1 MTDRA
6 TVPRPARGD
15 AFAFPDTLLSAAA
28 RSHAWACALL
38 VALCLVCFLP
48 GLASLQPMDRD
59 EPRFAQASKQMLE
72 TGDLVDI
79 RFQAEARHKKPV
91 GIYWAQAAVVG
102 AAEALGVPNART
114 TIGLYRIP
122 SLLGAIGAVLLT
134 YWSAL
139 VFLPRRGAFL
149 AAALFGA
156 CVVLSAEARLAKT
169 DALLCA
175 CAVATFG
182 GLARAWLRRERPDGH
197 TTGEHAAGGHGVAG
211 PLDTATVLAFWLGLA
226 LGILIKG
233 PMVPLFCGLPA
244 LILSVRWRSARWLGA
259 LRPGLGLPLTLLIV
273 APWFAAITWKS
284 GGAFYGEAVG
294 HDMLSKVQGGSEKH
308 FAPPGAYL
316 VAFFGTFWPGAAFAA
331 LSAPFAWGYRRE
343 PAIAFL
349 LAWIVPTWILF
360 EIVPTKLPHY
370 VLPLMPAIA
379 ILTVRALAAGALH
392 PERRGARLTAGLV
405 VLIPVGL
412 TLGLS
417 AFAWTYDRTLPWAG
431 LPLLLGAS
439 AVAAL
444 AWHAFARGLPE
455 RALGLGILAA
465 MLLSPAV
472 FGLTQPVMA
481 ALKVSPRLAAL
492 REAVP
497 CPRPAVASLG
507 YREPS
512 FVFLIGTDLAMLG
525 TGTEAVEFLKG
536 PKSPN
541 GAGSPKGA
549 SSPNGANSPNSEG
562 PRPGDGCRLVYVE
575 GRFAAE
581 FAAAAAAA
589 GLAPNRVGTVSGFNI
604 NGGRRVD
611 LSAYAVT
618 P

>member
-15 AFAFPDTLLSAAA
+15 ALAFPDSLLSAAA
-28 RSHAWACALL
+28 RSHARACALL

-48 GLASLQPMDRD
+48 GIVSLQPMDRD

-139 VFLPRRGAFL
+139 VFLPRRGAVL

-182 GLARAWLRRERPDGH
+182 GLARAWLRRDRAEGH
-197 TTGEHAAGGHGVAG
+197 RVEG
-211 PLDTATVLAFWLGLA
+211 PLDTATVLTFWLGLA

-244 LILSVRWRSARWLGA
+244 LILSLRWRSGRWLGA

-417 AFAWTYDRTLPWAG
+417 AFAFAYDRTLPWAG

-444 AWHAFARGLPE
+444 AWRAFARGLPE
-455 RALGLGILAA
+455 RALALGVLAS

-481 ALKVSPRLAAL
+481 ALKVSPRLAAIRDAL
-492 REAVP
+492 P
-497 CPRPAVASLG
+497 CPHPRVASLG

-525 TGTEAVEFLKG
+525 TGTEAADFLK
-536 PKSPN
+536 SD
-541 GAGSPKGA
+541 GSL
-549 SSPNGANSPNSEG
+549 
-562 PRPGDGCRLVYVE
+562 RGDACRLVYVE
-575 GRFAAE
+575 GRFASE
-581 FAAAAAAA
+581 FDAAVKAA

-611 LSAYAVT
+611 LSAYAAT